1 MTTRTEQLER
11 LVEELREA
19 QLALEVAQLQA
30 RGGDADALA
39 ELADAEQRLE
49 RLRTEH
55 ARASG
60 WLQEGAE

>member
-1 MTTRTEQLER
+1 MTTRTEQLEH
-11 LVEELREA
+11 LVESIRSAE
-19 QLALEVAQLQA
+19 LALEVAQLQA

-39 ELADAEQRLE
+39 ELGDAEQRLE

-60 WLQEGAE
+60 WLVEGAE

>member
-1 MTTRTEQLER
+1 MSDRVAALER
-11 LVEELREA
+11 LVDALRSAE
-19 QLALEVAQLQA
+19 LALEVAQLQA